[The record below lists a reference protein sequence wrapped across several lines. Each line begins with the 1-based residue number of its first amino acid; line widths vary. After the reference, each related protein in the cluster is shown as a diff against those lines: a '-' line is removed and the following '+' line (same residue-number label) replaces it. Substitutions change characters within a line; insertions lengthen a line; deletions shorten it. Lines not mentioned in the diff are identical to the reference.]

1 RSHLGSPQVL
11 ARSRACRLSLER
23 LMPVTPDDNDDDN
36 EFESV
41 GHEIGDFVTERPFA
55 ALAIAVLIGFVFART
70 VF

>member
-1 RSHLGSPQVL
+1 
-11 ARSRACRLSLER
+11 
-23 LMPVTPDDNDDDN
+23 MPVTPDDNDDDN